1 VQGINRVYWDLRFDP
16 MSPNVAPPRPATG
29 PTPPAGPE
37 EGPVQ
42 GPVPEATPGARP
54 AGPPP
59 RVNILAPPGI
69 YLVKLNVGGQQYSQ
83 ALTVLLDP
91 GSAGHLREIELQT
104 AMLKELAADLK
115 SSLALTEGIQDI
127 RRQLK
132 AYDQTNTGT
141 RSQDLMAAAALE
153 RKFSALED
161 KLRQQKPVAFYE
173 WPVQLSAK
181 FVYLAGHL
189 QSSDR
194 EPTIQARAAY
204 TFLKNE
210 LHLAQKEYDRLV
222 AQDLAA
228 FNETLRKQGLKEIA
242 SKE

>member
-1 VQGINRVYWDLRFDP
+1 
-16 MSPNVAPPRPATG
+16 
-29 PTPPAGPE
+29 
-37 EGPVQ
+37 VQ
-42 GPVPEATPGARP
+42 GPVPEATPGARA

-59 RVNILAPPGI
+59 RVNILAPPGS
-69 YLVKLNVGGQQYSQ
+69 YLVKLDVGGHQYSQ
-83 ALTVLLDP
+83 TLTVLPDP

-104 AMLKELAADLK
+104 AMLRDLAADLK
-115 SSLALTEGIQDI
+115 SSVALTEGIQDI

-132 AYDQTNTGT
+132 AFHDQSNSGT
-141 RSQDLMAAAALE
+141 HSQVLETSAMQAAAVLE
-153 RKFSALED
+153 QKFSALED

-194 EPTIQARAAY
+194 EPTTQARAAY
-204 TFLKNE
+204 ASLKNE

-228 FNETLRKQGLKEIA
+228 FNEVLRKQGLKEIA